1 MRAVVLGSGSR
12 GNALV
17 VESGACR
24 LLVDAGF
31 TCKQLELR
39 MAAVGVD
46 PTTLTALVLT
56 HEHGDH
62 VRGARVLAR
71 RHGLPVYATA
81 GTLEGLELPAP
92 GRVIRSGQPVEVGGF
107 EIEPFAIPHDAREPV
122 GLVLEDGAGHRLGLA
137 ADLGSRTQLAWTR
150 LQELDILVLE
160 TNHDLDMLRSGPY
173 PWVLK
178 QRVAGRHGHLS
189 NREAADGIPEL
200 VCDRLRYVAL
210 YHLSQTNNLPALAAA
225 AVGETLDDLGCRA
238 QITVTTQDQPG
249 PWLEISDR
257 GEPL

>member
-17 VESGACR
+17 VESGSSR
-24 LLVDAGF
+24 ILLDAGF
-31 TCKQLELR
+31 SCRQLELR
-39 MAAVGVD
+39 MAAVGIE
-46 PTTLTALVLT
+46 PTTLGALVLT
-56 HEHGDH
+56 HEHSDH
-62 VRGARVLAR
+62 VKGARVFAK

-81 GTLEGLELPAP
+81 GTLGAVELPTP
-92 GRVIRSGQPVEVGGF
+92 GRVIRSGERMAVAGF
-107 EIEPFAIPHDAREPV
+107 EIVPFAIPHDAREPV
-122 GLVLEDGAGHRLGLA
+122 GVVVEDTAGQRLGLA

-160 TNHDLDMLRSGPY
+160 TNHDLEMLRSGPY

-189 NREAADGIPEL
+189 NREAAEGIPEL
-200 VCDRLRYVAL
+200 VCDRLRQVAL

-225 AVGETLDDLGCRA
+225 AVGETLEKIGCGA
-238 QITVTTQDQPG
+238 TVTVTRQDEPS
-249 PWLEISDR
+249 PWLEASTR
-257 GEPL
+257 R